1 MRVKRT
7 PAQRAIINS
16 AVEASLITLSAV
28 SLGALVA
35 LVTHDLVHG
44 LDEGRFNSVALAVV
58 SYLLLLGL
66 LGGCA
71 FKGAKSFTNGMNKRL
86 RDFQ

>member
-7 PAQRAIINS
+7 STQRAIINS
-16 AVEASLITLSAV
+16 AIEGSLITLSAV
-28 SLGALVA
+28 SLGVIVA
-35 LVTHDLVHG
+35 LMTVDLVHG
-44 LDEGRFNSVALAVV
+44 LDEGRFNNVAIAVV
-58 SYLLLLGL
+58 SYLLLLGI

-71 FKGAKSFTNGMNKRL
+71 FKSAKSFTDGMNKRL